1 MATKKIT
8 QRKAARPRPDRYSK
22 KKSGYVNQSLR
33 LTTDENKLVREASG
47 LEGMSINF
55 WAVRALVTAAKAG
68 IAKEKR
74 NSTSES
80 E

>member
-1 MATKKIT
+1 
-8 QRKAARPRPDRYSK
+8 
-22 KKSGYVNQSLR
+22 
-33 LTTDENKLVREASG
+33 LTTDENKLVREASS

-55 WAVRALVTAAKAG
+55 WAVRALVTAAKEG